1 MAGKAPGADVVPEEE
16 ALRDLRTDM
25 FVYVKFPRGKPRMC
39 GDSATI
45 VLLDHRELEVLVGTA
60 EKLRGT

>member
-25 FVYVKFPRGKPRMC
+25 FVYVKFPRENQGC
-39 GDSATI
+39 VGI
-45 VLLDHRELEVLVGTA
+45 LLLLDHEGFEVLVGATEIA
-60 EKLRGT
+60 W